1 MTGAA
6 AAAALGGVLP
16 DVVGGVGDELFDD
29 VGAPLGHV
37 DSSPG
42 QAGGLA
48 SAGRAKDHEVP
59 HDVERVLDSRVE
71 ELARLFR
78 CPDHDGAG
86 LLSGLAPA
94 GHAFVGPDERVGAV
108 VLGDGDAVGPVL
120 GDQLLPDGVAEGGG
134 DGVEVS
140 LLGAGA
146 TVLAGFG
153 VGHLQRRLGGL
164 PSGTQVGRS
173 GLLGL
178 LPCSGPSLRRPTR
191 RRHGGRRRR
200 TGHRRAAAYEKR
212 PPTPHRMLSV
222 RGSPYS
228 APTRSC
234 SQTSLRYETV
244 TARPRCV

>member
-173 GLLGL
+173 GLHGL
-178 LPCSGPSLRRPTR
+178 LHALGRRSVGPRVDDTAVVAVELVTDALRHTRSGPRP
-191 RRHGGRRRR
+191 H
-200 TGHRRAAAYEKR
+200 TGC
-212 PPTPHRMLSV
+212 
-222 RGSPYS
+222 SPS
-228 APTRSC
+228 GLPVFSTDAFMFTDFVA
-234 SQTSLRYETV
+234 L
-244 TARPRCV
+244 